1 LKKHA
6 GRPLLECYQELSRK
20 FPQGL
25 ADVSPLLEELSGEV
39 NGVVRITAATENEM
53 REHSR
58 L

>member
-1 LKKHA
+1 LKKQT

-25 ADVSPLLEELSGEV
+25 ADVLPLLEELSGEV
-39 NGVVRITAATENEM
+39 NGVARITSAMENEVG
-53 REHSR
+53 EHSR